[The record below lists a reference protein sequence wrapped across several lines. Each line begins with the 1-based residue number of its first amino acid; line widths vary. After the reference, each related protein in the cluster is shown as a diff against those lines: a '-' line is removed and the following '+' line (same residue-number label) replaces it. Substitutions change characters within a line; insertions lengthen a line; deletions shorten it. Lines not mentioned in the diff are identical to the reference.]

1 MANKNFDNNDPS
13 FRPEAAVGTEETP
26 GTPGASESREN
37 KNLLSPRG
45 RIGRW
50 TFALVWITATILNT
64 FLIELSNI
72 FVEPNEA
79 MILLAVIVAVGLV
92 SVFAAIKRCR
102 DAGIATAWAMLAFLP
117 LFNFLLFFYLVWKPA
132 KDAVRSEQ
140 SGRRETPTANRPARG
155 ARTDETVVNVWDCDW
170 DRDSEAARRLPVPP
184 ASSVSAS
191 SLDERV
197 RESGRLQ
204 GEWEAER
211 ANAFMDGIGARL
223 KSLFPGLAGG
233 GDCSG
238 PEAALIGVYLL
249 SYVIVAGFAINWAFD
264 IAWGHVVA
272 VLVAVTGLIWLIP
285 FGGILA
291 GCLVSWYL
299 SEGCGWWVIFSFT
312 YAFPLAVATLVGM
325 LSRGAKGAVKSWP
338 EARAELASLK
348 RRWFGR
354 R

>member
-1 MANKNFDNNDPS
+1 MTNKNFDNNDPS

-132 KDAVRSEQ
+132 KDAVRSE
-140 SGRRETPTANRPARG
+140 
-155 ARTDETVVNVWDCDW
+155 
-170 DRDSEAARRLPVPP
+170 
-184 ASSVSAS
+184 
-191 SLDERV
+191 
-197 RESGRLQ
+197 
-204 GEWEAER
+204 
-211 ANAFMDGIGARL
+211 
-223 KSLFPGLAGG
+223 
-233 GDCSG
+233 
-238 PEAALIGVYLL
+238 
-249 SYVIVAGFAINWAFD
+249 
-264 IAWGHVVA
+264 
-272 VLVAVTGLIWLIP
+272 
-285 FGGILA
+285 
-291 GCLVSWYL
+291 
-299 SEGCGWWVIFSFT
+299 
-312 YAFPLAVATLVGM
+312 
-325 LSRGAKGAVKSWP
+325 
-338 EARAELASLK
+338 
-348 RRWFGR
+348 
-354 R
+354 

>member
-1 MANKNFDNNDPS
+1 MTNKNFDNNDPS

-170 DRDSEAARRLPVPP
+170 DRDSEAARRLPAPP
-184 ASSVSAS
+184 ASSASAS

-233 GDCSG
+233 GADRRLFVELRDRG
-238 PEAALIGVYLL
+238 GVRDQLGLRHRLGARRRRLGGGHRPHLADSFRKHPRGLPGFLVPVGRLRLVGDLL
-249 SYVIVAGFAINWAFD
+249 VHLRLPLGRRHARRD
-264 IAWGHVVA
+264 
-272 VLVAVTGLIWLIP
+272 
-285 FGGILA
+285 
-291 GCLVSWYL
+291 
-299 SEGCGWWVIFSFT
+299 
-312 YAFPLAVATLVGM
+312 AFP
-325 LSRGAKGAVKSWP
+325 RG
-338 EARAELASLK
+338 E
-348 RRWFGR
+348 GR
-354 R
+354 GEVMA

>member
-1 MANKNFDNNDPS
+1 M
-13 FRPEAAVGTEETP
+13 
-26 GTPGASESREN
+26 
-37 KNLLSPRG
+37 
-45 RIGRW
+45 
-50 TFALVWITATILNT
+50 
-64 FLIELSNI
+64 
-72 FVEPNEA
+72 
-79 MILLAVIVAVGLV
+79 
-92 SVFAAIKRCR
+92 
-102 DAGIATAWAMLAFLP
+102 
-117 LFNFLLFFYLVWKPA
+117 
-132 KDAVRSEQ
+132 
-140 SGRRETPTANRPARG
+140 
-155 ARTDETVVNVWDCDW
+155 NVWDCDW
-170 DRDSEAARRLPVPP
+170 DRDSEAARRLPAPP
-184 ASSVSAS
+184 ASSASAS

-223 KSLFPGLAGG
+223 KSLLPGLAGG

-249 SYVIVAGFAINWAFD
+249 SYVIVAGFAGNWAFD

-312 YAFPLAVATLVGM
+312 YAFPLAVVTLVGM
-325 LSRGAKGAVKSWP
+325 LPRGAKGAVKSWP